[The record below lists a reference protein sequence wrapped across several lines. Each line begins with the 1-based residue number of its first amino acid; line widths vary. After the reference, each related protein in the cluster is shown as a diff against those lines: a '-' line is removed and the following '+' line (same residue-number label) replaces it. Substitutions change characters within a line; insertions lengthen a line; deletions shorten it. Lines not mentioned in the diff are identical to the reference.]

1 MRTGLVVAML
11 LSRYLLPAQDTSSRN
26 LEKEAALGRHL
37 AEHFDSRVESD
48 ATIQTYL
55 DRLSQQVGPQIKN
68 ADFPFTVKAI
78 SDDQCSIT
86 HEPVALPAS
95 YTLVPEALFL
105 AAKDE
110 AEFAG
115 MLTQAMERIVLR
127 QGLRTETK
135 VDSLASVPL
144 VFMGAGCSEGALV
157 PVSQAKSAMEADG
170 LAVEALAHAGFDP
183 EGLSHYLER
192 VSPDRPER
200 VDNIRYVT
208 KLQPQTS
215 YIVDDSQ
222 FAAVKQRVRSLTEAP
237 PHNRKMPSLQPQ

>member
-37 AEHFDSRVESD
+37 ADMFSSRVVND
-48 ATIQTYL
+48 AVIQSYL
-55 DRLSQQVGPQIKN
+55 DQVS
-68 ADFPFTVKAI
+68 A
-78 SDDQCSIT
+78 
-86 HEPVALPAS
+86 
-95 YTLVPEALFL
+95 ALFL
-105 AAKDE
+105 AAQDE

-127 QGLRTETK
+127 QGLHRVTNL
-135 VDSLASVPL
+135 DSLASVPL

>member
-1 MRTGLVVAML
+1 ML

-37 AEHFDSRVESD
+37 ADMFSSRVVND
-48 ATIQTYL
+48 AVIQSYL
-55 DRLSQQVGPQIKN
+55 DQVS
-68 ADFPFTVKAI
+68 A
-78 SDDQCSIT
+78 
-86 HEPVALPAS
+86 
-95 YTLVPEALFL
+95 ALFL
-105 AAKDE
+105 AAQDE

-127 QGLRTETK
+127 QGLHRVTNL
-135 VDSLASVPL
+135 DSLASVPL